1 MAEWVTRRFISIT
14 ATIWERR
21 GNNPDSS
28 PKYVRVAQV
37 DLKVT
42 RLNDTE
48 IRSKLRTLGHSLNGR
63 DVSWVVNDQHI
74 YGQTEA
80 DFLAN
85 AVEVTRSKNGTVR
98 PLS

>member
-21 GNNPDSS
+21 GNNPDGS
-28 PKYVRVAQV
+28 PRHVRVAQV
-37 DLKVT
+37 DLRVT
-42 RLNDTE
+42 RLNETE
-48 IRSKLRTLGHSLNGR
+48 IRSKLRALGHSLNGR
-63 DVSWVVNDQHI
+63 DVSWAVHDAHI

-85 AVEVTRSKNGTVR
+85 AVEVTRAKNGTVR